1 MNGLTETLYRR
12 ASEVRYR
19 IVDGE
24 AVVIRQRAAE
34 VLGLNPVGSTI
45 LDLIDGQRGTAEIVA
60 GLVERYSVEPSVAA
74 DDVRRFLA
82 ELRDSGLIEPVQ
94 AAAR

>member
-1 MNGLTETLYRR
+1 MSRDAVPLYRR
-12 ASEVRYR
+12 ASEVRFR

-45 LDLIDGQRGTAEIVA
+45 LDLIDGRRGTAEIVA
-60 GLVERYSVEPSVAA
+60 GLVERYAVEPAVAEG
-74 DDVRRFLA
+74 DVLRFLS
-82 ELRDSGLIEPVQ
+82 ELRDSGLIEPVET
-94 AAAR
+94 AAR